1 MLTFLPRT
9 ASVPYHYTAWLVAI
23 ALEINTYQMLTPGRL
38 GQSVRP
44 FDDRNAVIAFEN
56 LIQTH
61 HIGNIAFPVKPPKI
75 DVINVECWG
84 FVEVYERE
92 ARACH
97 IMDIVVEP
105 IQYAL
110 CHQGFTRPQAAVEE
124 NNLTP
129 TQGFADPRTECESV
143 VRCIALEFA
152 WVHVLLCSDAG
163 IGLRRRRSQLPKRIA
178 QTLAHVGGGH

>member
-38 GQSVRP
+38 GKPVGP
-44 FDDRNAVIAFEN
+44 FDDSDPAIRFEN
-56 LIQTH
+56 FIQTH

-75 DVINVECWG
+75 DVINVECRG

-97 IMDIVVEP
+97 ITDIIVEP
-105 IQYAL
+105 I
-110 CHQGFTRPQAAVEE
+110 
-124 NNLTP
+124 
-129 TQGFADPRTECESV
+129 
-143 VRCIALEFA
+143 
-152 WVHVLLCSDAG
+152 
-163 IGLRRRRSQLPKRIA
+163 
-178 QTLAHVGGGH
+178 